1 MAQQQLSFMEA
12 ITHCGRNLTNFKG
25 RARRSELWWNF
36 LLAVIM
42 QVVIEVF
49 ASLFFLPDIVST
61 ILTSITFLGW
71 MTAVTVRR
79 FHDRGMNG
87 TIVYMVAAFTLLVDL
102 TFPYSGLDA
111 AIDTDDINIIRD
123 FVVDNTY
130 HIFAMIINFVLNII
144 IFVVCV
150 LDSKP
155 EPNKYGI
162 SPKYGEEDAEETEN
176 A

>member
-1 MAQQQLSFMEA
+1 MAQQQLSFREA

-36 LLAVIM
+36 LFAINMHLLVKHISSPFNLPIGVIFPLRN
-42 QVVIEVF
+42 I
-49 ASLFFLPDIVST
+49 I
-61 ILTSITFLGW
+61 FLGW

-87 TIVYMVAAFTLLVDL
+87 TIVYMMAAFILLVDL

-130 HIFAMIINFVLNII
+130 HIFALIINFVLDII

-155 EPNKYGI
+155 KPNKYGI